1 MFYALG
7 GLFAAVI
14 AMFMKGCALSARSQ
28 CAARKLSHGSEKIG
42 SGKIRPSAAP

>member
-7 GLFAAVI
+7 GVFAAAI

-28 CAARKLSHGSEKIG
+28 CAARKLSPEP
-42 SGKIRPSAAP
+42 GKIRPSAAP